1 MSIRHLKRRIRTNAA
16 AVAAKLP
23 AAEGR
28 KLFDVKSEKRKG
40 TIVVEVT
47 PK

>member
-1 MSIRHLKRRIRTNAA
+1 MSIRHLKRKIRKNAA

-28 KLFDVKSEKRKG
+28 KLFDVRSEKRKG
-40 TIVVEVT
+40 KIVLEVT